1 MNTPVSASVCRAS
14 DRTQGPRPS
23 PTRRAPPSVSASTAC
38 PCPSGCCC
46 LPILAASQ
54 DTPDP
59 VATLV
64 DGAPEQRKRCVELGA
79 DEIQWGDLNPA
90 EVPGED
96 QVEAMAAA
104 LDLIPS

>member
-1 MNTPVSASVCRAS
+1 M
-14 DRTQGPRPS
+14 
-23 PTRRAPPSVSASTAC
+23 
-38 PCPSGCCC
+38 
-46 LPILAASQ
+46 
-54 DTPDP
+54 
-59 VATLV
+59 ATLV

-90 EVPGED
+90 EVSVED

>member
-1 MNTPVSASVCRAS
+1 
-14 DRTQGPRPS
+14 
-23 PTRRAPPSVSASTAC
+23 
-38 PCPSGCCC
+38 
-46 LPILAASQ
+46 
-54 DTPDP
+54 